1 MMHKQNLNGE
11 TEDELFEAG
20 INAQTLKET
29 RDLQLNL
36 LHGLDTRDSLME
48 ETYKELYDTET

>member
-48 ETYKELYDTET
+48 ETYKELL